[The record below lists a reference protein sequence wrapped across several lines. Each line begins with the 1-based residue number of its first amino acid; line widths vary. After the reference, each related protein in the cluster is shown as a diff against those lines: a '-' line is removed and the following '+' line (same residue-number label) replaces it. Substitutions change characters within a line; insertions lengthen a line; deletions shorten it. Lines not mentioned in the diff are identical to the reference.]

1 MQKKLAFSMGHGAQ
15 RETWNMAVHC
25 SLRLLGWKCAVEW
38 VSPTDSYSTVLEML
52 HLPCLLSISVAV
64 AVFVWLGLLRF
75 MIGCINKSFAAM
87 LCLCLFQ
94 CV

>member
-1 MQKKLAFSMGHGAQ
+1 MGRNGDL
-15 RETWNMAVHC
+15 EYGSTLLTPT
-25 SLRLLGWKCAVEW
+25 SRLEVFAVEW